1 MSKEKASHL
10 GTLEVTLISGQT
22 VRIDSDNLEN
32 LKWQYKSAVNKGD
45 ISYREKGCD
54 LFVRGDQIAC
64 VILFDRTKG
73 NDDVGI
79 RVER

>member
-1 MSKEKASHL
+1 MSKDGKSCL
-10 GTLEVTLISGQT
+10 GTLEVTLVSGPT
-22 VRIDSDNLEN
+22 VRIDSDNLET

-64 VILFDRTKG
+64 VILIDRTKG
-73 NDDVGI
+73 DGDVGV